1 MAELFNF
8 TGSQNQVRP
17 QSPTANAVANTQAAD
32 TFKSLSNLF
41 GTAID
46 ASNTIKQR
54 EKAAEVEAS
63 AKQSASLG
71 SSIMG
76 ILTTNLT
83 GTVLSSFAG
92 TSATG
97 ATNE

>member
-1 MAELFNF
+1 MDWADKNADSEFERLTKMATN
-8 TGSQNQVRP
+8 SI
-17 QSPTANAVANTQAAD
+17 NAAA
-32 TFKSLSNLF
+32 LV
-41 GTAID
+41 
-46 ASNTIKQR
+46 
-54 EKAAEVEAS
+54 KAAEVEAS
-63 AKQSASLG
+63 AKQSESLG

-97 ATNE
+97 GN